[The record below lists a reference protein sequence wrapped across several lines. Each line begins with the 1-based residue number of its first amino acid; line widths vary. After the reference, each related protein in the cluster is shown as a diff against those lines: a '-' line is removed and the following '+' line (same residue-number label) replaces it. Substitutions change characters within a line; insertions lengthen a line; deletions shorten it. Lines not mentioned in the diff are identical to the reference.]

1 MSVNPTISKGMNH
14 STYELR
20 FLKLEAG
27 LKKHEELSK
36 TVENLSKQLNEMKTQ
51 QVRISSVFTNDYI
64 FLNKS

>member
-14 STYELR
+14 SIYELR

-36 TVENLSKQLNEMKTQ
+36 TVENLTKQFVEMKTQ
-51 QVRISSVFTNDYI
+51 LVRTSSVLTDDYI
-64 FLNKS
+64 FLK